1 MGRTIF
7 SLVFVFA
14 SGAIFFMYTKPTY
27 DSVQSTRSEMTQ
39 YDEALQ
45 KAAEL
50 QQLKQTL
57 LSRYNAFNPNDVDR
71 LQKLLP
77 DHVDNV
83 RLILDLDN
91 IAGRNGMALQNVV
104 VSTPTSGQTS
114 QTAVGSLGSSK
125 QKYDSVTL
133 SFSTQGSYE
142 TFLQFLTD
150 LESSLRIVDLVSLN
164 LTTGSSAGKTGSPSY
179 GFEVTIRTY
188 WLK

>member
-1 MGRTIF
+1 
-7 SLVFVFA
+7 VVCVA
-14 SGAIFFMYTKPTY
+14 AAGAIFFVYTKPTY
-27 DSVQSTRSEMTQ
+27 DSVRTTRAEMSQ

-71 LQKLLP
+71 IQKLLP

-83 RLILDLDN
+83 RLILDLDS
-91 IAGRNGMALQNVV
+91 IASRNGMAIQNVV
-104 VSTPTSGQTS
+104 VSNPVSVQGA
-114 QTAVGSLGSSK
+114 QTAIGSLGSSK

-133 SFSTQGSYE
+133 SFSTQGPYE

-150 LESSLRIVDLVSLN
+150 LETSLRIVDLVSLT
-164 LTTGSSAGKTGSPSY
+164 LTSGAAPTEKGQPSVY
-179 GFEVTIRTY
+179 GYDVTIRTY